1 MEKILQLAK
10 GKGLILSIDSNSG
23 KYTVVLHEHESKF
36 LEEFMITSNLL
47 IMSEATDIPTFET
60 TRGRSWIDLTLCNNI
75 LATKPVDARAARKKP
90 APTIRMYFSLLKL
103 EVGGN
108 AKHYPGKLCFTK
120 TDDWVTSVDK
130 LAINLL
136 ANFNCRNCPS
146 FFPP

>member
-103 EVGGN
+103 WKSVAMQNITQGN
-108 AKHYPGKLCFTK
+108 SISRKQMIGE
-120 TDDWVTSVDK
+120 
-130 LAINLL
+130 LL
-136 ANFNCRNCPS
+136 WTN
-146 FFPP
+146 